1 MGFEPRYTIT
11 SRVARGLMRIEAARQ
26 AVAALP
32 LNERVLA
39 GLRRSAR
46 LVSTHYSTQI
56 EGNRLTRAQ
65 VERVL
70 VQGDRI
76 AQRERDEKEVKG
88 YYAAL
93 DYAESYAAGHE
104 TLTETFIRKLHA
116 MVMGGGKARCKPTPY
131 RDGQNVIRDSG
142 SGRIV
147 YMPPEA
153 GDVPALMKEIAAWVN
168 LHAADV
174 PVPVVAAVAHYQF
187 ATIHPYYDGNGRV
200 ARLLTNT
207 VLHQHGY
214 GLRGIYNLEE
224 YYARNLGDYYA
235 ALDVGQGH
243 NYYMGR
249 AAADISGW
257 VEYFIAGVA
266 ESFEAVREKMRQ
278 SAPAGDRSDWI
289 RSLDARQRKVLA
301 LFEEWA
307 EITTPRIAELLKLSP
322 RGARALAQKWVR
334 DGFLVIANPSK
345 RGRTYRLRESGGRS
359 CYTHDGVG
367 RR

>member
-11 SRVARGLMRIEAARQ
+11 SRVARGLMLIEAARQ

-39 GLRRSAR
+39 GLRQSAR

-56 EGNRLTRAQ
+56 EGNRLSREQ

-70 VQGDRI
+70 VHGGRI

-93 DYAESYAAGHE
+93 DYAESHAAGHE
-104 TLTETFIRKLHA
+104 MLTDMFIRKLHA
-116 MVMGGGKARCKPTPY
+116 LVMGGGKARCKPTPY

-142 SGRIV
+142 TGRIV

-153 GDVPALMKEIAAWVN
+153 ADVPAMMREMVAWVN

-174 PVPVVAAVAHYQF
+174 PVPVVAAIAHYQF

-235 ALDVGQGH
+235 ALDVGEGH

-249 AAADISGW
+249 AEADISGW
-257 VEYFIAGVA
+257 VEYFVAGMA
-266 ESFEAVREKMRQ
+266 ASFEAVREKMRQ

-322 RGARALAQKWVR
+322 RGARALAQKWVQ
-334 DGFLVIANPSK
+334 DGFLAIANPSK
-345 RGRTYRLRESGGRS
+345 RGRTYRLAQP
-359 CYTHDGVG
+359 
-367 RR
+367 

>member
-1 MGFEPRYTIT
+1 MDFELRYTIT
-11 SRVARGLMRIEAARQ
+11 SRAARGLMRIEAARQ

-32 LNERVLA
+32 LNEGLLA

-46 LVSTHYSTQI
+46 LVSTHYSTRI
-56 EGNRLTRAQ
+56 EGNRLSREQ

-70 VQGDRI
+70 VHGDRI
-76 AQRERDEKEVKG
+76 ARRERDEKEVKG

-93 DYAESYAAGHE
+93 DHAESHAAVYE
-104 TLTETFIRKLHA
+104 MLTEMFIRKLHA
-116 MVMGGGKARCKPTPY
+116 IVMGGGKVRCKPTPY

-142 SGRIV
+142 TGRIV

-153 GDVPALMKEIAAWVN
+153 ADVPALMKEMVAWVN
-168 LHAADV
+168 MHAADA
-174 PVPVVAAVAHYQF
+174 PVPIVAAIAHYQF

-235 ALDVGQGH
+235 ALDVGEGH

-249 AAADISGW
+249 AESDISGW
-257 VEYFIAGVA
+257 IEYFIAGMA

-289 RSLDARQRKVLA
+289 RSLDARQRKVLP

-322 RGARALAQKWVR
+322 RGARALAQKWVQ
-334 DGFLVIANPSK
+334 DGFLVIANPSN
-345 RGRTYRLRESGGRS
+345 RGRTYRLAQP
-359 CYTHDGVG
+359 
-367 RR
+367 